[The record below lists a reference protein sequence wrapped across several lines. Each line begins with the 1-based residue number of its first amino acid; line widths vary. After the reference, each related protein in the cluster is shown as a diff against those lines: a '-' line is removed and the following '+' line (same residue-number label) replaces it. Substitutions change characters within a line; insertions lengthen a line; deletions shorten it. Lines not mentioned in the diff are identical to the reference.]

1 MLENFKALI
10 HGYPNSTKLN
20 KTQLTAFEN
29 FKDVI
34 DEYIDKD

>member
-10 HGYPNSTKLN
+10 HRYPNSTKLN